1 MIFSPCNAEFEIL
14 TGIGCLVDIF
24 GMRSGEVSVAR
35 PLGLVDTPREMSDKK
50 DKELPDADEL
60 QKMLQS
66 MFGKLGG
73 ATSMPFPG
81 FDHDKAQGDTQEGE
95 PETIEIDEADAI
107 FDFNYKPRDIKA
119 HLDRFVIRQ
128 DEAKKALS
136 IAVCDHYNHAKYM
149 RGLEQEHGG
158 IPDGIEYQKQ
168 NVIVV
173 GPTGVG
179 KTYLVKHIA
188 EMIGVPFVKAD
199 ATKFSE
205 TGYVGGDVDDLVRE
219 LVQKADGDVELAEYG
234 IIYIDEIDKL
244 AGGGNSMGRD
254 VSGRGV
260 QTTVLKLMEKTE
272 VAARNPND
280 MKGQMM
286 AMMDFQNGKEA
297 GKDTI
302 NTRHIL
308 FIVSG
313 AFSGLEKVVKQRLR
327 SGQIGFGADMKDH
340 PLDEELFGQVN
351 TQDFIDFGFEAEF
364 IGRLPVRVVCEKLE
378 AKDFVNIM
386 KNSEGSLLRQYEREF
401 AAYGIQAKFEDSA
414 IKKIAE
420 RAEKENTG
428 ARALMTVC
436 ESLLRDFKFELP
448 GTAVSELSIDADL
461 IDKPDEVLAK
471 YREIGKRVDVA
482 KAREEADLYCRDF
495 HEKHG
500 IHLQMTDEAVSL
512 LGVEAAD
519 QGRSVL
525 QLCQQRFKD
534 YQFGLKLIQ
543 GNIGQDQFELG
554 KDAVQDADQFLSNR
568 VVQSYADV
576 ESVKESAK
584 KKSAKDE
591 AKLTEDQSV

>member
-1 MIFSPCNAEFEIL
+1 
-14 TGIGCLVDIF
+14 
-24 GMRSGEVSVAR
+24 
-35 PLGLVDTPREMSDKK
+35 MSDKK
-50 DKELPDADEL
+50 DKDLPDPDEL
-60 QKMLQS
+60 QKMLKD
-66 MFGKLGG
+66 MFGKMG
-73 ATSMPFPG
+73 ASVTMPG
-81 FDHDKAQGDTQEGE
+81 FSQDDMTTQSQGDSSETQEVKRA
-95 PETIEIDEADAI
+95 DEI

-136 IAVCDHYNHAKYM
+136 IAVCDHYNHAKFM
-149 RGLEQEHGG
+149 RSYEQEHGKT
-158 IPDGIEYQKQ
+158 PDGIEYQKQ

-188 EMIGVPFVKAD
+188 EMMGVPFVKAD

-219 LVQKADGDVELAEYG
+219 LVQKAEGDMELAEYG

-244 AGGGNSMGRD
+244 ASSGGNSMGRD

-260 QTTVLKLMEKTE
+260 QTTLLKLMEETQ

-286 AMMDFQNGKEA
+286 AMMDMQNGGDG

-313 AFSGLEKVVKQRLR
+313 AFSGLEKVVKKRLR
-327 SGQIGFGADMKDH
+327 SGQIGFGADVAE
-340 PLDEELFGQVN
+340 PLHEGELFSEVN
-351 TQDFIDFGFEAEF
+351 TQDFIDYGFEAEF

-386 KNSEGSLLRQYEREF
+386 QNSEGSLLRQYEREF
-401 AAYGIQAKFEDSA
+401 AAYGIQARFEDSA
-414 IKKIAE
+414 IERIAG
-420 RAEKENTG
+420 RAETENTG

-448 GTAVSELSIDADL
+448 GTAVSELTIDADL
-461 IDKPDEVLAK
+461 IDKHDEVLAK
-471 YREIGKRVDVA
+471 YRELGKRGDVA
-482 KAREEADLYCRDF
+482 KTKEEVVLYCREF
-495 HEKHG
+495 HEQHEIK
-500 IHLQMTDEAVSL
+500 IVFTDEAIEL
-512 LGVEAAD
+512 LGVEAAK
-519 QGRSVL
+519 QARSPL
-525 QLCQQRFKD
+525 QICQQRFKD
-534 YQFGLKLIQ
+534 YQFGLNLIQ
-543 GNIGQDQFELG
+543 KNTGRREFELG
-554 KDAVQDADQFLSNR
+554 IEAVADADAFLSECI
-568 VVQSYADV
+568 VQSYKDVAERSDKNAD
-576 ESVKESAK
+576 
-584 KKSAKDE
+584 KD
-591 AKLTEDQSV
+591 ADSGAGIGDGKNGVDDI

>member
-1 MIFSPCNAEFEIL
+1 
-14 TGIGCLVDIF
+14 
-24 GMRSGEVSVAR
+24 
-35 PLGLVDTPREMSDKK
+35 MSDKK
-50 DKELPDADEL
+50 DKDLPDPDEL
-60 QKMLQS
+60 QKMLQD

-73 ATSMPFPG
+73 GAAMPFPG
-81 FDHDKAQGDTQEGE
+81 FSQDDPASDEEGSDDVQMD
-95 PETIEIDEADAI
+95 IDRADAI
-107 FDFNYKPRDIKA
+107 FDFNYKPRDIKSY
-119 HLDRFVIRQ
+119 LDRFVIRQ

-149 RGLEQEHGG
+149 RGLEQEHGK
-158 IPDGIEYQKQ
+158 IPEGIEYQKQ

-179 KTYLVKHIA
+179 KTYLIKHIA

-234 IIYIDEIDKL
+234 IVYIDEIDKL
-244 AGGGNSMGRD
+244 AGSGANMGRD

-260 QTTVLKLMEKTE
+260 QTTLLKLMEETE

-286 AMMDFQNGKEA
+286 AMMDFQNGKGA
-297 GKDTI
+297 GKETI

-313 AFSGLEKVVKQRLR
+313 AFSGLEKVIKRRLR
-327 SGQIGFGADMKDH
+327 SGQIGFGAEVVDPNDS
-340 PLDEELFGQVN
+340 ELFN
-351 TQDFIDFGFEAEF
+351 EASTQDYIDFGFEAEF
-364 IGRLPVRVVCEKLE
+364 IGRLPVRVVCDKLE

-414 IKKIAE
+414 IKRIAE
-420 RAEKENTG
+420 RAESENTG

-448 GTAVSELSIDADL
+448 GTAVSELSINAEL
-461 IDKPDEVLAK
+461 IGHREQVLDK
-471 YREIGKRVDVA
+471 YRELGQRVDVA
-482 KAREEADLYCRDF
+482 KAREEADIYCRSFQED
-495 HEKHG
+495 HNIC
-500 IHLQMTDEAVSL
+500 IHLTDDAVSK
-512 LGVEAAD
+512 LGAEAAS

-525 QLCQQRFKD
+525 QICQQRFKD
-534 YQFGLKLIQ
+534 LQFGLKLIQ
-543 GNIGQDQFELG
+543 KNTGQGEFELG
-554 KDAVQDADQFLSNR
+554 VDAVEDADKFLSDR
-568 VVQSYADV
+568 VVQSYNDAAAMKQAAQARQNADSPDESSV
-576 ESVKESAK
+576 E
-584 KKSAKDE
+584 
-591 AKLTEDQSV
+591 

>member
-1 MIFSPCNAEFEIL
+1 MDS
-14 TGIGCLVDIF
+14 
-24 GMRSGEVSVAR
+24 RSV
-35 PLGLVDTPREMSDKK
+35 MSDKK
-50 DKELPDADEL
+50 DKDLPDPDEL
-60 QKMLQS
+60 QKMLQD

-73 ATSMPFPG
+73 ASMPFPG
-81 FDHDKAQGDTQEGE
+81 FSKDE
-95 PETIEIDEADAI
+95 PETDEGTPDDAPMDIDGADAI
-107 FDFNYKPRDIKA
+107 FDFNYKPRDIKSY
-119 HLDRFVIRQ
+119 LDRFVIRQ

-149 RGLEQEHGG
+149 RGLEQEHGK

-179 KTYLVKHIA
+179 KTYLIKHIA

-219 LVQKADGDVELAEYG
+219 LVQKADGDVDLAEYG
-234 IIYIDEIDKL
+234 IVYIDEIDKL
-244 AGGGNSMGRD
+244 AGSGGTMGRD

-260 QTTVLKLMEKTE
+260 QTTLLKLMEETE

-286 AMMDFQNGKEA
+286 AMMDFQNGKES

-313 AFSGLEKVVKQRLR
+313 AFSGLEKVIKRRLR
-327 SGQIGFGADMKDH
+327 SGQIGFGAEVVDPNDA
-340 PLDEELFGQVN
+340 ELFN
-351 TQDFIDFGFEAEF
+351 EATTQDYIDFGFEAEF
-364 IGRLPVRVVCEKLE
+364 IGRLPVRVVCDKLE
-378 AKDFVNIM
+378 SKDFVNIM

-414 IKKIAE
+414 IKRIAD
-420 RAEKENTG
+420 RAESENTG

-436 ESLLRDFKFELP
+436 ESILRDFKFELP

-461 IDKPDEVLAK
+461 IDQRETVLAK
-471 YREIGKRVDVA
+471 YRELGQRVDVA

-495 HEKHG
+495 QEKHNLK
-500 IHLQMTDEAVSL
+500 IHLTDEAVSL
-512 LGVEAAD
+512 LGVEAAQ

-525 QLCQQRFKD
+525 QLSQQKFKD
-534 YQFGLKLIQ
+534 LQFGLKLIQ
-543 GNIGQDQFELG
+543 KNTGQGKFEL
-554 KDAVQDADQFLSNR
+554 DAEAVEDADKFLSDR
-568 VVQSYADV
+568 VVQSYTDA
-576 ESVKESAK
+576 A
-584 KKSAKDE
+584 E
-591 AKLTEDQSV
+591 AKQAAQAAQKDQDDSSSGDSPVE

>member
-1 MIFSPCNAEFEIL
+1 
-14 TGIGCLVDIF
+14 
-24 GMRSGEVSVAR
+24 
-35 PLGLVDTPREMSDKK
+35 MSDKK
-50 DKELPDADEL
+50 DKDIPDPDEL
-60 QKMLQS
+60 QKMLKD

-73 ATSMPFPG
+73 GVAMPFPG
-81 FDHDKAQGDTQEGE
+81 FSHGEDDSEAEPSDPDHV
-95 PETIEIDEADAI
+95 EIKHADAV
-107 FDFNYKPRDIKA
+107 FDFNYKPRDIKS

-149 RGLEQEHGG
+149 RSLEQEHGK
-158 IPDGIEYQKQ
+158 IPENIEYQKQ

-179 KTYLVKHIA
+179 KTYLIKHIA

-219 LVQKADGDVELAEYG
+219 LVQKADGDIELAEYG

-244 AGGGNSMGRD
+244 ASSGGNTMGRD

-260 QTTVLKLMEKTE
+260 QTTLLKLMEETE

-280 MKGQMM
+280 MKSQMM
-286 AMMDFQNGKEA
+286 AMMDFQNGRSS

-313 AFSGLEKVVKQRLR
+313 AFSGLEKVIKKRLR
-327 SGQIGFGADMKDH
+327 SGQIGFGAEVAEN
-340 PLDEELFGQVN
+340 PLDEELFGQIS

-401 AAYGIQAKFEDSA
+401 AAYGIQAKFDDSA
-414 IKKIAE
+414 IERIAE
-420 RAEKENTG
+420 RAETENTG

-436 ESLLRDFKFELP
+436 EGLLRDFKFELP
-448 GTAVSELSIDADL
+448 GTAVSEICIDADL
-461 IDKPDEVLAK
+461 IDKRDAVLEK
-471 YREIGKRVDVA
+471 YRELGKRVDVA
-482 KAREEADLYCRDF
+482 KAREEADLYARDF
-495 HEKHG
+495 HQKHG
-500 IHLQMTDEAVSL
+500 IRISFADEAVKL
-512 LGVEAAD
+512 LGEQAAE
-519 QGRSVL
+519 QARSVL
-525 QLCQQRFKD
+525 QICQQRFKD
-534 YQFGLKLIQ
+534 FQFGLKLIEKNT
-543 GNIGQDQFELG
+543 GVGEFDLG
-554 KDAVQDADQFLSNR
+554 EEAVKDADKFLSER
-568 VVQSYADV
+568 VVQSYNNGADTKQADS
-576 ESVKESAK
+576 EE
-584 KKSAKDE
+584 E
-591 AKLTEDQSV
+591 

>member
-1 MIFSPCNAEFEIL
+1 ML
-14 TGIGCLVDIF
+14 LV
-24 GMRSGEVSVAR
+24 GGGYSAR
-35 PLGLVDTPREMSDKK
+35 MSDKK
-50 DKELPDADEL
+50 DKDIPDADEM
-60 QKMLQS
+60 QKMLQD

-73 ATSMPFPG
+73 SMSMPFPA
-81 FDHDKAQGDTQEGE
+81 FDEGREKAAADDEGSAGME
-95 PETIEIDEADAI
+95 MDAADAI
-107 FDFNYKPRDIKA
+107 FDFDYKPRDIKA

-149 RGLEQEHGG
+149 RGLEREHGK

-219 LVQKADGDVELAEYG
+219 LVQKAEGDLELAEYG
-234 IIYIDEIDKL
+234 IVYIDEVDKL
-244 AGGGNSMGRD
+244 ASGGGKSMGRD

-260 QTTVLKLMEKTE
+260 QTTLLKLMEETE

-286 AMMDFQNGKEA
+286 AMMDFQSGKDS

-313 AFSGLEKVVKQRLR
+313 AFSGLEKVVKQRMR
-327 SGQIGFGADMKDH
+327 TGQIGFGADVVDH
-340 PLDEELFGQVN
+340 PLDEELFSQVT
-351 TQDFIDFGFEAEF
+351 TQDFIDYGFEAEF
-364 IGRLPVRVVCEKLE
+364 IGRLPVRVVCEELE

-401 AAYGIQAKFEDSA
+401 AAYGIQARFEDSA
-414 IKKIAE
+414 IERIAE
-420 RAEKENTG
+420 RAEHEKTG
-428 ARALMTVC
+428 ARALMTVS

-448 GTAVSELSIDADL
+448 GTAVSELNIDADL
-461 IDKPDEVLAK
+461 IDNPEEVLSK

-500 IHLQMTDEAVSL
+500 IRLNMTDEAVSL
-512 LGVEAAD
+512 LGAEAAE
-519 QGRSVL
+519 QARSVL

-543 GNIGQDQFELG
+543 GNIGQDEFELG
-554 KDAVQDADQFLSNR
+554 RDAVENADKFLSDRVVSSYGEAQPADQGKGG
-568 VVQSYADV
+568 VG
-576 ESVKESAK
+576 EH
-584 KKSAKDE
+584 E
-591 AKLTEDQSV
+591 AG

>member
-1 MIFSPCNAEFEIL
+1 MRKKCVFL
-14 TGIGCLVDIF
+14 TERVRNLESV
-24 GMRSGEVSVAR
+24 EVSVAR
-35 PLGLVDTPREMSDKK
+35 FCLLVDSSRVMSDKK
-50 DKELPDADEL
+50 DKDLPDTDEL

-66 MFGKLGG
+66 MFGKLGDVS
-73 ATSMPFPG
+73 SMPFPG
-81 FDHDKAQGDTQEGE
+81 FGQETGRVEPVDGE
-95 PETIEIDEADAI
+95 PEPMEMDEADAI

-149 RGLEQEHGG
+149 RGLEWEHGR

-219 LVQKADGDVELAEYG
+219 LVQKADGDIELAEYG
-234 IIYIDEIDKL
+234 IIYIDEVDKL
-244 AGGGNSMGRD
+244 ASGGGNSMGRD

-260 QTTVLKLMEKTE
+260 QTTLLKLMEETE

-313 AFSGLEKVVKQRLR
+313 AFSGLEKVVKRRLR
-327 SGQIGFGADMKDH
+327 SGQIGFGADVQDH
-340 PLDEELFGQVN
+340 PLDEQLFGQVN

-378 AKDFVNIM
+378 VKDFVDIM
-386 KNSEGSLLRQYEREF
+386 NNSEGSLLRQYKREF
-401 AAYGIQAKFEDSA
+401 AAYGIQAKFEASA
-414 IKKIAE
+414 IERIAE

-448 GTAVSELSIDADL
+448 GTAVSEININAEL
-461 IDKPDEVLAK
+461 IDQPEKALAK
-471 YREIGKRVDVA
+471 YRELGKRVDVA
-482 KAREEADLYCRDF
+482 KAREEADLYCREF
-495 HEKHG
+495 YEKHALR
-500 IHLQMTDEAVSL
+500 IQITDEAVSL
-512 LGVEAAD
+512 LGEEAAD

-543 GNIGQDQFELG
+543 RNIGKEHFELG
-554 KDAVQDADQFLSNR
+554 ADAVQDADQFLSDR
-568 VVQSYADV
+568 VVKSYAEADALKKR
-576 ESVKESAK
+576 SSAK
-584 KKSAKDE
+584 SAADE
-591 AKLTEDQSV
+591 NQISLDHDELTT

>member
-1 MIFSPCNAEFEIL
+1 M
-14 TGIGCLVDIF
+14 
-24 GMRSGEVSVAR
+24 
-35 PLGLVDTPREMSDKK
+35 DTPREMSDKK
-50 DKELPDADEL
+50 DEDLHKELPDTDEL
-60 QKMLQS
+60 QKMLQN

-73 ATSMPFPG
+73 GMSMPFPG
-81 FDHDKAQGDTQEGE
+81 FDSEGKQGE
-95 PETIEIDEADAI
+95 PEVADPEPVAIDEADAI

-136 IAVCDHYNHAKYM
+136 IAVCDHYNHAKFM
-149 RGLEQEHGG
+149 RGLEQEHGK

-205 TGYVGGDVDDLVRE
+205 TGYVGGDVDDLVRG

-260 QTTVLKLMEKTE
+260 QTTLLKLMEETE

-297 GKDTI
+297 GKDTV

-313 AFSGLEKVVKQRLR
+313 AFSGLEKVVKNRLR
-327 SGQIGFGADMKDH
+327 SGQIGFGADVTDQ
-340 PLDEELFGQVN
+340 PLDEQLFGQVN

-378 AKDFVNIM
+378 AKDFVSIM

-401 AAYGIQAKFEDSA
+401 AAYGIQAKFEDSS
-414 IKKIAE
+414 IEKIAE
-420 RAEKENTG
+420 LAEKENTG

-448 GTAVSELSIDADL
+448 GTAVSELCIDAAL
-461 IDKPDEVLAK
+461 IDTPEVVLAK
-471 YREIGKRVDVA
+471 YQEIGKRVDVA

-500 IHLQMTDEAVSL
+500 IQVTLTDEAVSL
-512 LGVEAAD
+512 LGIEAAD
-519 QGRSVL
+519 QARSVL

-543 GNIGQDQFELG
+543 GNIGQGQFELDADAV
-554 KDAVQDADQFLSNR
+554 KDADRFLSDR
-568 VVQSYADV
+568 VVKSYADV
-576 ESVKESAK
+576 ESAKKEEVKAADESAE
-584 KKSAKDE
+584 STVSV
-591 AKLTEDQSV
+591 TE